1 MSRNNR
7 EFKLGNPR
15 PQQTKGSQKF
25 AVRQKLLRHDRYR
38 DWTPTGPLHWGT
50 PGKGV
55 DGESAT

>member
-1 MSRNNR
+1 MARNNR

-15 PQQTKGSQKF
+15 PKFEQSQKF
-25 AVRQKLLRHDRYR
+25 AVRQKLLRHDKYR

-55 DGESAT
+55 DGETAT